1 MGGRVISS
9 QFDFAAP
16 APVNLAASLGKPGSK
31 IFGMNGKV
39 IKMNT
44 ATYQANFTKGGLMV
58 PESRIVADL
67 LLRDVD
73 AEQWRRAI
81 EIDNVLEKRSPVTA
95 ATKAGVIRL
104 RLQTMGP
111 GLWELVRDGGRE
123 TVTHAVLAATI
134 KYSRLV
140 GDFLDIVVR
149 DLHRR
154 FEHSIRPQHWDQFM
168 DDCRNRQPDM
178 PHWRDTTME
187 KLRTRVFGMLTE
199 AGYITDSRSR
209 VLKQVYVAP
218 GVVAYLRSADETYV
232 LRCMQAT
239 Q

>member
-1 MGGRVISS
+1 MD
-9 QFDFAAP
+9 DFA
-16 APVNLAASLGKPGSK
+16 
-31 IFGMNGKV
+31 
-39 IKMNT
+39 
-44 ATYQANFTKGGLMV
+44 YQANFTRGGLMV

-73 AEQWRRAI
+73 PRQWRQAI

-95 ATKAGVIRL
+95 ATKAGIIRL

-111 GLWELVRDGGRE
+111 GLWLLVRDGGRE
-123 TVTHAVLAATI
+123 TATHAALAATI

-140 GDFLDIVVR
+140 GDFLDMVVR

-154 FEHSIRPQHWDQFM
+154 FEHSIRTQHWDRFM
-168 DDCRNRQPDM
+168 EDCRNRQPDM
-178 PHWRDTTME
+178 PHWRDTTLD

-199 AGYITDSRSR
+199 AGYISDSRSR

-218 GVVAYLRSADETYV
+218 EVLAYLREAGETYV